1 MLIRWNDWGLGDLDR
16 TLAEFDA
23 LRREMNRVFEGDPRL
38 RTQTRTPNA
47 AGWPRV
53 GLYDQGSQLLVR
65 AELPGV
71 SEDDIQLTVDHGV
84 LSLKGLRKTALPEG
98 YSVHRQE
105 RSDYQFARSFTLPCK
120 VDVEKTTAHMKHG
133 LLTVTL
139 PKAAEE
145 QPRQIAVSVK

>member
-16 TLAEFDA
+16 SLAEFDA
-23 LRREMNRVFEGDPRL
+23 LRREMNRLFEGGDL
-38 RTQTRTPNA
+38 A
-47 AGWPRV
+47 ARAQRRGTATWPRV
-53 GLYDQGSQLLVR
+53 GLYDQGSQLVVR

-71 SEDDIQLTVDHGV
+71 SEDAVQLSVDHGV
-84 LSLKGLRKTALPEG
+84 LSLKGTRKTKLPEG

-105 RSDYQFARSFTLPCK
+105 RADYQFARSFTLPCR
-120 VDVEKTTAHMKHG
+120 VDVEKTTATMKHG

-145 QPRQIAVSVK
+145 QPRQIAVRTK

>member
-16 TLAEFDA
+16 SLAEFDA
-23 LRREMNRVFEGDPRL
+23 LRREMNRLFEGGDLGSRS
-38 RTQTRTPNA
+38 RARSA
-47 AGWPRV
+47 AAWPRV
-53 GLYDQGSQLLVR
+53 GLYDQGSQLVVR

-84 LSLKGLRKTALPEG
+84 LSLKGTRKASLPEG

-105 RSDYQFARSFTLPCK
+105 RADYQFARSFTLPCK
-120 VDVEKTTAHMKHG
+120 VDLEKTGATMKNG

-145 QPRQIAVSVK
+145 QPRQIAVRAK